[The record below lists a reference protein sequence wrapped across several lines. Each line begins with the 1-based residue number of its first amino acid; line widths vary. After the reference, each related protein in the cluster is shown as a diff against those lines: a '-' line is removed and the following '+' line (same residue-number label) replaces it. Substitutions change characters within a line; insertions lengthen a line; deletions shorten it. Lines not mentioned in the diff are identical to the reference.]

1 MIQCYDLVATLLWDG
16 LFSDTD
22 SDEYIETFKKWSRMQ
37 EVEEIQFTHDFLW
50 VFLLIKY
57 NDVIAWRNAEKR
69 QNGFVNID
77 SKLSI

>member
-1 MIQCYDLVATLLWDG
+1 
-16 LFSDTD
+16 
-22 SDEYIETFKKWSRMQ
+22 MQ

-57 NDVIAWRNAEKR
+57 NDVIAWRNVENR
-69 QNGFVNID
+69 QNEFVNVD